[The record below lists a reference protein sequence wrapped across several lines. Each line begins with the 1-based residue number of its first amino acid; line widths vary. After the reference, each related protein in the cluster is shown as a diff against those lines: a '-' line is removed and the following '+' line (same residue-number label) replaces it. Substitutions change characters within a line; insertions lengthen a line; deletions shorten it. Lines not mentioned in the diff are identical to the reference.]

1 MIAMP
6 KKIGG
11 KDDGEGPA
19 VTVIDIKAKPK
30 MPKRIGGAYD
40 EEPEGDEES
49 MDGSAVKSKAAS
61 EVLAAIKDDDS
72 GRFAKALEAFC
83 RAVDS
88 EPHAE
93 GEHNPDETES
103 E

>member
-11 KDDGEGPA
+11 KSEGGEGPS
-19 VTVIDIKAKPK
+19 VTVISMKPK
-30 MPKRIGGAYD
+30 MPKRIGGITEE

-49 MDGSAVKSKAAS
+49 LDSSSIKKKSAG
-61 EVLAAIKDDDS
+61 EMLAAIKDSDS

-88 EPHAE
+88 EPHEE
-93 GEHNPDETES
+93 GEHNDETES

>member
-11 KDDGEGPA
+11 KEDGPA

-40 EEPEGDEES
+40 EEPDDGEEP
-49 MDGSAVKSKAAS
+49 MNGQAMKLKCAKEAL
-61 EVLAAIKDDDS
+61 EAISDNDS
-72 GRFAKALEAFC
+72 GRFAKALEAFF
-83 RAVDS
+83 RAVDA
-88 EPHAE
+88 EPHDE
-93 GEHNPDETES
+93 GEHNPDETER

>member
-11 KDDGEGPA
+11 KSEGGEGPS
-19 VTVIDIKAKPK
+19 VTVISMRPK
-30 MPKRIGGAYD
+30 MPKRIGGITEE
-40 EEPEGDEES
+40 EEPEGEGES
-49 MDGSAVKSKAAS
+49 LDIKNKSAG
-61 EVLAAIKDDDS
+61 EMLAAIKDDDS

-88 EPHAE
+88 EPHEE
-93 GEHNPDETES
+93 GEHNDEEES